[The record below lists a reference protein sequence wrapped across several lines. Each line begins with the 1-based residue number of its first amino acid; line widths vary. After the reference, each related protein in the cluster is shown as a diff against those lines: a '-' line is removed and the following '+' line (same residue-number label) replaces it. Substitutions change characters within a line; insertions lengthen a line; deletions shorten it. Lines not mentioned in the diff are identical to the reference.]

1 MPERAHLP
9 LLAAY
14 LWDLRSQCESQV
26 RELTDAQREIDTVRD
41 SRNVAAR
48 RAAHEKIRQDLKQ
61 VAAVNQQIRK
71 IVRQAMHEA
80 DAALGGANGS

>member
-26 RELTDAQREIDTVRD
+26 RELTNAQREIDTVRD
-41 SRNVAAR
+41 SRNAAGR
-48 RAAHEKIRQDLKQ
+48 REAVEKIQQDLKR

-71 IVRQAMHEA
+71 IGRQAMDEA
-80 DAALGGANGS
+80 DAALGVANGG